1 MSISQF
7 DVFAMLGADFVDYS
21 FLPATNTCG
30 GGPNCGSRSELRL
43 SLAEYPSQSL
53 FQTPHWL
60 QCSNCRVELDQP

>member
-30 GGPNCGSRSELRL
+30 GVLTAVRGP
-43 SLAEYPSQSL
+43 SLDYL
-53 FQTPHWL
+53 
-60 QCSNCRVELDQP
+60 